1 MKQLILFM
9 SLLCWGLSVSAQQ
22 KTPYCTASALE
33 QALSYQPSRT
43 KPLLLAHRGGPAS
56 NETENSLET
65 FQRMYQQMPEAIIE
79 MDVRMTMDSV
89 LVLLHDDDISRTTT
103 GLGSLKSMT
112 WAELKQLRLRDLQ
125 GKPTTHRM
133 PLFDDVLTWGAAKV
147 IMAIDAKP
155 GTDLKKVMRSVERA
169 GALNSVFVICYSV
182 DDAKRLRKAY
192 PDLWVALG
200 FERPEQ
206 IDIVSQSIKLHH
218 LIALSSRQQ
227 AAFYQQFHEKGIVCT
242 VGTYGA
248 NNLDEQ
254 SLDNVSDEYQRYFK
268 NGADILTTDRP
279 ALVNT
284 LFN

>member
-1 MKQLILFM
+1 
-9 SLLCWGLSVSAQQ
+9 
-22 KTPYCTASALE
+22 
-33 QALSYQPSRT
+33 
-43 KPLLLAHRGGPAS
+43 
-56 NETENSLET
+56 
-65 FQRMYQQMPEAIIE
+65 MYQQMPEAIIE